1 MKRCQEAWRALT
13 WFKLVVPVQHLLP
26 AVRSLLHQDVLSCH
40 GIVVPQT
47 HVRPASVAHT
57 LPTLSQQQQQGPVS
71 HTSQHTLP
79 TLYKQ
84 QQGPVTQYN
93 TPYPLCKNNN
103 NKILSA
109 TQHNASYLHC
119 HNSNNNNKI
128 LSATQQA
135 HLTYIVT
142 TATKRSCQS
151 HITTHCPLCNNNN
164 KVLSVTHHNTLP
176 TL

>member
-1 MKRCQEAWRALT
+1 MGCGWGVAGKRGARERCQEAWRALT

-57 LPTLSQQQQQGPVS
+57 LPTLSQQQQQQGPVSHTSQHTAHFVTTTTTTRSCQPHITTHLADSIQGPVS

-84 QQGPVTQYN
+84 QQ
-93 TPYPLCKNNN
+93 
-103 NKILSA
+103 
-109 TQHNASYLHC
+109 
-119 HNSNNNNKI
+119 
-128 LSATQQA
+128 
-135 HLTYIVT
+135 
-142 TATKRSCQS
+142 RSCHTVQ
-151 HITTHCPLCNNNN
+151 HT
-164 KVLSVTHHNTLP
+164 LSTL
-176 TL
+176 